1 MMKNI
6 KSRLNVLFLAL
17 LLAMVLPMAQVVMLP
32 SQALAQDKDTKAATP
47 DKPAKNS
54 ANSVVVFVD
63 HEGEDSVGAK
73 VSFMLKETFNSSSL
87 FNLSESKEPK
97 LWVLLSTAPEF
108 SSRPGVGSVYS
119 VVWVFSQGEG
129 TLRLYLAREVGTV
142 TADEVPG
149 LVAKLSERTYGIA
162 QKYNYLFQK

>member
-1 MMKNI
+1 MKNMG
-6 KSRLNVLFLAL
+6 SRQSVFLSALLLFLAFFL
-17 LLAMVLPMAQVVMLP
+17 TWTATVP
-32 SQALAQDKDTKAATP
+32 SGAPAQDKEAKTAAP
-47 DKPAKNS
+47 DKPAKNN

-73 VSFMLKETFNSSSL
+73 LSFMLKETFNTSSL

-97 LWVLLSTAPEF
+97 LWVLLSSAPEF
-108 SSRPGVGSVYS
+108 SSRPGMGSVYS

-142 TADEVPG
+142 TADEVPA
-149 LVAKLSERTYGIA
+149 LVSKLSERTYGIA
-162 QKYNYLFQK
+162 QKYGYLFQK